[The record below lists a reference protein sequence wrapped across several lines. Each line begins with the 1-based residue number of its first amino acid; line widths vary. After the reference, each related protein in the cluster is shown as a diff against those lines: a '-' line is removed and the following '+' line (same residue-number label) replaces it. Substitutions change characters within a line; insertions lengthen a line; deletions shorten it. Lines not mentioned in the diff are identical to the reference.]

1 MTHLRFT
8 PTALLAVI
16 AAAVCIVF
24 SAAPASAQVTLP
36 GDGVVVDISGQDVTV
51 PVPLAAD
58 LCDIPVE
65 VLSTHV
71 ELGDADCEATA
82 ETIATDGPGS
92 DGDPADQQGLVSV
105 NVSDITAQA
114 PIALAANICDVDVNV
129 LSTVIQLGQAECDA
143 TAESIASEGDGG
155 DGATQDGLVNVN
167 LSDLTVQ
174 APLAVAANLCDVSV
188 NVLALALTAPE
199 AECDA
204 SAQSIA
210 SGAEGGDGANQ
221 EGLVNVNVSDVTVQ
235 APLALAANV
244 CDVTVNALVLAQ
256 LELGEADCDATA
268 ESFAS
273 GGDGDDGPDQSG
285 LINVHIDNVL
295 VQAPIAVAANICD
308 VAVNVLASQVGL
320 GEADCE
326 ATADSIATGDPETQS
341 GLVNIDLLGITVQA
355 PIEIAANLC
364 DVTIALLTQQVD
376 VGLPDC
382 EADAAT
388 IITL

>member
-1 MTHLRFT
+1 MSSILSRL
-8 PTALLAVI
+8 TAALAVG
-16 AAAVCIVF
+16 AAALVC
-24 SAAPASAQVTLP
+24 ATPASAQLP
-36 GDGVVVDISGQDVTV
+36 EDGVNVDISGLDVTL

-58 LCDIPVE
+58 LCDIPVN
-65 VLSTHV
+65 VLSIHL
-71 ELGDADCEATA
+71 EAGDADCEATP
-82 ETIATDGPGS
+82 ETIATDGPSG
-92 DGDPADQQGLVSV
+92 GDPADQAGLVNV

-143 TAESIASEGDGG
+143 TAESLASEGDGG
-155 DGATQDGLVNVN
+155 DGATQEGLVNVN
-167 LSDLTVQ
+167 LSDITVQ
-174 APLAVAANLCDVSV
+174 APIAAAANLCDVSV

-204 SAQSIA
+204 TAQSIA
-210 SGAEGGDGANQ
+210 SGAEGGDGATQ

-256 LELGEADCDATA
+256 LELGEAECDATA

-273 GGDGDDGPDQSG
+273 EGDGTDGPQQNG
-285 LINVHIDNVL
+285 LVNVHIDDVL

-308 VAVNVLASQVGL
+308 VAVNVLATQVGL
-320 GEADCE
+320 GETECT
-326 ATADSIATGDPETQS
+326 ATADSIATGDAETQD
-341 GLVNIDLLGITVQA
+341 GLINVDVLGITVQA

-364 DVTIALLTQQVD
+364 DVTVTLLSQNVD

>member
-1 MTHLRFT
+1 MQGIRGKL
-8 PTALLAVI
+8 V
-16 AAAVCIVF
+16 AAVALMTAALCCAF
-24 SAAPASAQVTLP
+24 GAAPASAQLP
-36 GDGVVVDISGQDVTV
+36 DDGVTVDISDLRVTV

-58 LCDIPVE
+58 LCDIPVN
-65 VLSTHV
+65 VLSVHL
-71 ELGDADCEATA
+71 EAGEADCEATP

-92 DGDPADQQGLVSV
+92 DGDPAEQDGLVSV
-105 NVSDITAQA
+105 NVSNITAQA
-114 PIALAANICDVDVNV
+114 PLALAANICDVDVNV
-129 LSTVIQLGQAECDA
+129 LSTVLQLGQAECDA
-143 TAESIASEGDGG
+143 TAESIASEGEGG
-155 DGATQDGLVNVN
+155 DGATQSGLVNVN
-167 LSDLTVQ
+167 VSDLTVQ

-188 NVLALALTAPE
+188 NVLATALTAPE

-204 SAQSIA
+204 TAQSVA
-210 SGAEGGDGANQ
+210 SGAEGGDGATQ

-235 APLALAANV
+235 APLAIAANV

-256 LELGEADCDATA
+256 LELGEAECDATA

-273 GGDGDDGPDQSG
+273 GGEGDDGPEQTG
-285 LINVHIDNVL
+285 LVNVHIDNVI

-320 GEADCE
+320 GETECT

-341 GLVNIDLLGITVQA
+341 GLINIDLFGITVQA

-364 DVTIALLTQQVD
+364 DVTITLLTQRFD
-376 VGLPDC
+376 AGLPDC

>member
-1 MTHLRFT
+1 MSLLRNR
-8 PTALLAVI
+8 LAMAVVACATTVCC
-16 AAAVCIVF
+16 AAG
-24 SAAPASAQVTLP
+24 AAPASAQLP
-36 GDGVVVDISGQDVTV
+36 EDGVTVDISDLRVTV
-51 PVPLAAD
+51 PIPLAAD
-58 LCDIPVE
+58 LCDIPVN
-65 VLSTHV
+65 VLSVHI
-71 ELGDADCEATA
+71 EAGEADCEATPDS
-82 ETIATDGPGS
+82 IATDGPGA
-92 DGDPADQQGLVSV
+92 DGDPADQEGLINV
-105 NVSDITAQA
+105 NVSNITAQA
-114 PIALAANICDVDVNV
+114 PVALAAKTFDIDVDV

-155 DGATQDGLVNVN
+155 DGATQSGLVNVN
-167 LSDLTVQ
+167 LSDITVQ

-188 NVLALALTAPE
+188 NVLSLALTAPE

-204 SAQSIA
+204 TAQSIA

-235 APLALAANV
+235 APVALAANV

-256 LELGEADCDATA
+256 LELGEAECDATA

-273 GGDGDDGPDQSG
+273 GGNGDDGPNQSG
-285 LINVHIDNVL
+285 LINVHIDNVI

-320 GEADCE
+320 GETDCT
-326 ATADSIATGDPETQS
+326 ATADSVATGDPDNQD
-341 GLVNIDLLGITVQA
+341 GLINIDLFGITIQA
-355 PIEIAANLC
+355 PIEIAANVC
-364 DVTIALLTQQVD
+364 DVTIALLTQQVNA
-376 VGLPDC
+376 GLPDC

>member
-1 MTHLRFT
+1 MLHIRSRV
-8 PTALLAVI
+8 ALMAI
-16 AAAVCIVF
+16 AAAVLCCAIG
-24 SAAPASAQVTLP
+24 AAPAAAQLP
-36 GDGVVVDISGQDVTV
+36 DDGVNVDISDLSVTV

-58 LCDIPVE
+58 LCDIPVD
-65 VLSTHV
+65 VLSTHI
-71 ELGDADCEATA
+71 ELGEADCEATPS
-82 ETIATDGPGS
+82 TIATDGFNADGS
-92 DGDPADQQGLVSV
+92 PADQEGLVSV
-105 NVSDITAQA
+105 NVSNITAQA
-114 PIALAANICDVDVNV
+114 PLALAANICDVDVNV

-155 DGATQDGLVNVN
+155 AGATQTGLVNVN
-167 LSDLTVQ
+167 LSDITVQ
-174 APLAVAANLCDVSV
+174 APLAVAANVCDVSV

-204 SAQSIA
+204 TAQSIA
-210 SGAEGGDGANQ
+210 SGAEGGDGATQ

-256 LELGEADCDATA
+256 LELGEAECDATA

-273 GGDGDDGPDQSG
+273 GGDGDDGPNQTG
-285 LINVHIDNVL
+285 LINVHIDNVI

-320 GEADCE
+320 GETDCT
-326 ATADSIATGDPETQS
+326 ATADSIATGDPETQD
-341 GLVNIDLLGITVQA
+341 GLVNIDLFGITVQA
-355 PIEIAANLC
+355 PIEVAANVC

-376 VGLPDC
+376 VGTPDC